1 MQSAWNAPQIFWGSK
16 KNFFRP
22 RRSYRKGKNEN
33 QKKFFYIK
41 DFCLQKY
48 TEYGTMYG

>member
-1 MQSAWNAPQIFWGSK
+1 MERAANFLGIK
-16 KNFFRP
+16 EKFFRS
-22 RRSYRKGKNEN
+22 RRFYQKGKNEN